1 MTAKQ
6 FKRVVERN
14 RSSRLPLGTRL
25 ETEDAIW
32 FVKELFEINNQYD
45 VAQKLQELYEEI
57 DNLDTNELVKEKV
70 FDGR

>member
-14 RSSRLPLGTRL
+14 RSSRLPFETRL
-25 ETEDAIW
+25 ETEDAVW

-57 DNLDTNELVKEKV
+57 DNLDTGELVKEKV